1 MPLNGEEAVRPM
13 TIHTLELL
21 GSLASSMVL
30 GTALLVVASA
40 VGWLLASFHRFF
52 LVRWVNYWVKH
63 VVIPLLGTPSWPR
76 RTLIIFANNSLI
88 LAAVVQMGCWR
99 VSSWIGVILVGLSLG
114 AALRQLG
121 AHVADSDVFTDPST
135 PSERRRLRFGV
146 ALNLLEVAAIVVT
159 VGLAVGLPE
168 LKIPLA
174 QAWKLFG
181 YGVVPTL
188 LVAAGGE
195 SLWMGVIWK
204 SSRNGKRRTPDL
216 GPKSPAVRPRDETD

>member
-1 MPLNGEEAVRPM
+1 M

-21 GSLASSMVL
+21 GGLASSMVL
-30 GTALLVVASA
+30 GTALLVAASA

-52 LVRWVNYWVKH
+52 FVRWVNYWVKH

-88 LAAVVQMGCWR
+88 LAAVLQLGSWR
-99 VSSWIGVILVGLSLG
+99 VSSRIGVILVGLSLG

-121 AHVADSDVFTDPST
+121 AHVADSDAFTDPST

-146 ALNLLEVAAIVVT
+146 GLNLLEIGAIVVT
-159 VGLAVGLPE
+159 VGLAVGVPD
-168 LKIPLA
+168 LKIPVA

-181 YGVVPTL
+181 YGVIPTL

-204 SSRNGKRRTPDL
+204 SSEDGERRTPDL
-216 GPKSPAVRPRDETD
+216 GPKNPGARPRDETD

>member
-1 MPLNGEEAVRPM
+1 M

-52 LVRWVNYWVKH
+52 FVRWVNYWVKH
-63 VVIPLLGTPSWPR
+63 IVIPLLRTPSWSR

-88 LAAVVQMGCWR
+88 LAAVLQLGYWR
-99 VSSWIGVILVGLSLG
+99 VSSRIGVILVGLSLG

-121 AHVADSDVFTDPST
+121 AHVADSDAFADPST

-146 ALNLLEVAAIVVT
+146 GLNLLEIAAIVVT
-159 VGLAVGLPE
+159 VGLAVGVPD
-168 LKIPLA
+168 LKIPLS
-174 QAWKLFG
+174 QAWELFG
-181 YGVVPTL
+181 YGVIPTL

-204 SSRNGKRRTPDL
+204 SSQNGKRRSSDL
-216 GPKSPAVRPRDETD
+216 GPKGNCPRPPDETD